1 MNLFNLKT
9 QKAQLWIFISLIC
22 IFIIGEYSRLGDFL
36 IYLEASVD
44 FFKNEEIYVRRYG
57 APAVFPYM
65 GSPTLA
71 FLLYPFTLLPF
82 LVAASIWKIINIFL
96 ILRVWWL
103 LRQYLPFHRYSNSDN
118 FKLTLYSFLSISFLL
133 YFNFHLV
140 QFTIFLLFSVLES
153 IYRIR
158 NKKQISFG
166 ALILSLGI
174 ITKLLPVV
182 AIPYFI
188 FRGYFKAAFLSLTFT
203 FLLFFVPSLYVGLE
217 YNTAQN
223 LAWAN
228 SINPSQSLNVF
239 DVSTRNIHGV
249 ASLISTL
256 TIDGIGNSYSLKVKR
271 NIVDLDPQIVIIL
284 ILVVKLFLICFSL
297 FFLNLK
303 SIFRDNDSRIKQ
315 LWELSYILGVIPLIF
330 PQQRSY
336 AFLFLFPAIAS
347 LVHHCFFYAKKINY
361 KYALLLIL
369 ILTLTNLELLL
380 GHFRQYYW
388 HFKTLTYASLFLLL
402 LLSLKRPA
410 VSKNTVVEGLL

>member
-1 MNLFNLKT
+1 
-9 QKAQLWIFISLIC
+9 
-22 IFIIGEYSRLGDFL
+22 
-36 IYLEASVD
+36 
-44 FFKNEEIYVRRYG
+44 
-57 APAVFPYM
+57 
-65 GSPTLA
+65 
-71 FLLYPFTLLPF
+71 
-82 LVAASIWKIINIFL
+82 
-96 ILRVWWL
+96 
-103 LRQYLPFHRYSNSDN
+103 
-118 FKLTLYSFLSISFLL
+118 L

-336 AFLFLFPAIAS
+336 AFLFLFPAIAY

-369 ILTLTNLELLL
+369 ILTLTSLELLL